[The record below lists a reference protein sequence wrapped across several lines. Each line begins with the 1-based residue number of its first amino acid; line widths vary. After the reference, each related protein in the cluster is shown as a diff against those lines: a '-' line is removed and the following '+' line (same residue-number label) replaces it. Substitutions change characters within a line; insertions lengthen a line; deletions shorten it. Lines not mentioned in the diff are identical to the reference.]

1 VPQPRTAPPQVNLS
15 GFSAEFKRG
24 YADGC
29 DSARALSLRRDERT
43 FRGNADYAA
52 GWNDGNSVC
61 RKRPQ

>member
-1 VPQPRTAPPQVNLS
+1 VNLS

-29 DSARALSLRRDERT
+29 DSARSLSTHRDERG
-43 FRGNADYAA
+43 FRANADYAA

-61 RKRPQ
+61 RKRTQ